1 MLRCCCGILLSIGVF
16 LGQVW
21 SSEWLKPKFHGF
33 ISQTF
38 LKNPQ
43 TFQSVFSQIDSPLS
57 TLQECTTLKFFGSAL
72 FGAATGAFSVAYAI
86 GGNKGIPLE
95 EYGIFNFGSDSATE
109 REIFLLGFRISE
121 KS

>member
-1 MLRCCCGILLSIGVF
+1 MTHNCKLV
-16 LGQVW
+16 
-21 SSEWLKPKFHGF
+21 LKPATRVRITKK
-33 ISQTF
+33 IKVKIANSKVLSQTF